1 MTAGIPEWLVVAM
14 LGVIGTV
21 AWWGI
26 RRIVAGQDNINA
38 TLTTISDRLAQ
49 INGRVGKV
57 ETWTEMHEHQDD
69 ERHRRFDKETDAL
82 WAQVRTLSNQKRGT
96 A

>member
-1 MTAGIPEWLVVAM
+1 MTAAIPEWLVVAM

-26 RRIVAGQDNINA
+26 RRIVGGQDAINQ
-38 TLTTISDRLAQ
+38 TLVQISDRLAQ

-57 ETWTEMHEHQDD
+57 ETWTEMHEQQDD
-69 ERHRRFDKETDAL
+69 ERHQRFDKETDAI
-82 WAQVRTLSNQKRGT
+82 WSQVRILSNHQRGT

>member
-1 MTAGIPEWLVVAM
+1 MTNGIPEWLVVAM
-14 LGVIGTV
+14 LAAIGTV

-49 INGRVGKV
+49 INGRVGKM
-57 ETWTEMHEHQDD
+57 ETWTQMHENQAD
-69 ERHRRFDKETDAL
+69 ERHQRFDKETDAL
-82 WAQVRTLSNQKRGT
+82 WAQVRTLSNQKRGMV
-96 A
+96 

>member
-1 MTAGIPEWLVVAM
+1 MTAAIPEWLVVAM

-26 RRIVAGQDNINA
+26 RRIVGGQDAINQ
-38 TLTTISDRLAQ
+38 TLVQISDRLAQ

-69 ERHRRFDKETDAL
+69 ERHQRFDKETDAL
-82 WAQVRTLSNQKRGT
+82 WSQVRILSNHQRGT

>member
-26 RRIVAGQDNINA
+26 RRIVSGQDLINT
-38 TLTTISDRLAQ
+38 TLVQISDRLAQ

-57 ETWTEMHEHQDD
+57 ETWAEMHEHQDD
-69 ERHRRFDKETDAL
+69 ERHQRFDKETDSL
-82 WAQVRTLSNQKRGT
+82 WAEIRGLSIHKRGT

>member
-26 RRIVAGQDNINA
+26 RRIVSGQDLINQ
-38 TLTTISDRLAQ
+38 TLVQISDRLAQ
-49 INGRVGKV
+49 INGRVGKM
-57 ETWTEMHEHQDD
+57 ETWTEMHEHQAY
-69 ERHRRFDKETDAL
+69 ERHQRFDKETEAI
-82 WAQVRTLSNQKRGT
+82 WAQVRTLSNQKRGM

>member
-26 RRIVAGQDNINA
+26 RRIVSGQDLINQ
-38 TLTTISDRLAQ
+38 TLVQISDRLAQ
-49 INGRVGKV
+49 INGRVGKM
-57 ETWTEMHEHQDD
+57 ETWTEMHENQDD
-69 ERHRRFDKETDAL
+69 ERHQRFDKETDAI
-82 WAQVRTLSNQKRGT
+82 WAQVRTLSNQKRGM

>member
-1 MTAGIPEWLVVAM
+1 MTNGIPEWLVVAM
-14 LGVIGTV
+14 LAGIGTV

-49 INGRVGKV
+49 INGRVGKM
-57 ETWTEMHEHQDD
+57 ETWTEMHEHQAA
-69 ERHRRFDKETDAL
+69 ERHQRFDKETDAL
-82 WAQVRTLSNQKRGT
+82 WAQVRVLSNQKRGMV
-96 A
+96 

>member
-1 MTAGIPEWLVVAM
+1 MTAAIPEWLVVAM

-26 RRIVAGQDNINA
+26 RRIVGGQDAINQ
-38 TLTTISDRLAQ
+38 TLVQISDRLAQ

-69 ERHRRFDKETDAL
+69 ERHQRFDKETDEL
-82 WAQVRTLSNQKRGT
+82 WSQVRILSNHQRGT

>member
-1 MTAGIPEWLVVAM
+1 MTNGIPEWLVVAM

-57 ETWTEMHEHQDD
+57 ETWTEMHEHQDA
-69 ERHRRFDKETDAL
+69 ERHQRFDKETDAI
-82 WAQVRTLSNQKRGT
+82 WAQVRVLSNQKRGMV
-96 A
+96 

>member
-26 RRIVAGQDNINA
+26 RRIVSGQDLINQ
-38 TLTTISDRLAQ
+38 TLVQISDRLAQ

-57 ETWTEMHEHQDD
+57 ETWTEMHENQDD
-69 ERHRRFDKETDAL
+69 ERHQHLDKVQDAL
-82 WAQVRTLSNQKRGT
+82 WAEVRGLTNHKRGT

>member
-1 MTAGIPEWLVVAM
+1 MTNGIPEWLVVAM
-14 LGVIGTV
+14 LAAIGTV

-26 RRIVAGQDNINA
+26 RRIVSGQDLINQ
-38 TLTTISDRLAQ
+38 TLVQISDRLAQ

-57 ETWTEMHEHQDD
+57 ETWTEMHENQDD
-69 ERHRRFDKETDAL
+69 ERHQHLDKVQDAL
-82 WAQVRTLSNQKRGT
+82 WAEVRGLTNHKRGM